1 MGRDYHNTGEATVAM
16 LERIIRGED
25 PAKMPFV
32 LPPKLFYSAS
42 PSNARAVGMT
52 LPPALLKE
60 VDKVVE

>member
-1 MGRDYHNTGEATVAM
+1 MGRDYHNAGETTVEM
-16 LERIIRGED
+16 IERIIGGED

-42 PSNARAVGMT
+42 PANARAVGMT

-60 VDKVVE
+60 VDKVID